1 MPTLPVRKFALSLSD
16 DELLGFSEGLEYFVS
31 ELTALGFDR
40 QDTYRFRYQD
50 RECVIT
56 AELTGD
62 EDDTVVWLI
71 VQAAELHLFR
81 VEEIANSLNAF
92 ILLATKPVAF
102 NTDAERPRPTCVLS
116 TRSTESPQQLLAYQH
131 TQ

>member
-16 DELLGFSEGLEYFVS
+16 DELLGFSESLEYFVT
-31 ELTALGFDR
+31 ELTELGFER

-62 EDDTVVWLI
+62 EENTVVWLI
-71 VQAAELHLFR
+71 VQAAELHQFR
-81 VEEIANSLNAF
+81 IQEIAESLNAYVMPGNKTGR
-92 ILLATKPVAF
+92 IGRRL
-102 NTDAERPRPTCVLS
+102 
-116 TRSTESPQQLLAYQH
+116 
-131 TQ
+131 